1 MRLSLV
7 THTHVHV
14 KHKSNRSKMHVC
26 HSSLKKSYHIKP
38 WNKCIVILFP
48 NTFVSK
54 KSELFKALNFTLPLQ
69 FIWDLV
75 VNFRMS
81 WELFHSTSAKR
92 LLQDNFLLFSFPEP
106 YSEMFAWKKK
116 WFPLSLTRLSHWLII
131 NINACIT
138 SCSLSAMHFLLN
150 NERNLR

>member
-38 WNKCIVILFP
+38 WNKCNVILFP

-54 KSELFKALNFTLPLQ
+54 KSELLKALNFTLPLQ

-116 WFPLSLTRLSHWLII
+116 VISTKPHKVIPLI
-131 NINACIT
+131 NNKYKR
-138 SCSLSAMHFLLN
+138 MYHFLQSK
-150 NERNLR
+150 RYAFSSQ